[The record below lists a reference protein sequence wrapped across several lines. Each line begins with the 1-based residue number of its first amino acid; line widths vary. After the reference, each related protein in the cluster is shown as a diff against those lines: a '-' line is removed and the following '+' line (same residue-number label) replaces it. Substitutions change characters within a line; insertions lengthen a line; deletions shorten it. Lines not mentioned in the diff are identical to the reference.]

1 MNRNLKNCMD
11 QKRREEERNQR
22 SNNSNVW
29 YNSNNEI
36 MLFLPFDSILI
47 NKIAQLT
54 TAIMLT
60 LNNGVQYAQ
69 EIPKIII

>member
-29 YNSNNEI
+29 YYSNNEI
-36 MLFLPFDSILI
+36 MLFLSFDSILI

-69 EIPKIII
+69 KIPKIII